1 MNQVMNIYFIKMHF
15 IIIPFSGY
23 RKFNRLERDRNYHY
37 QHENYVKYCYFV
49 FLFFVPIEYS
59 IITDLHSMVDQ
70 QGARLVF
77 VLDPR
82 SLASSDEGGR
92 EATGITNRCATT
104 ENFFKGNII
113 I

>member
-1 MNQVMNIYFIKMHF
+1 MMNIYFIKMHF

-23 RKFNRLERDRNYHY
+23 QKFNRLERDRNYHY
-37 QHENYVKYCYFV
+37 QHENYVNYCI
-49 FLFFVPIEYS
+49 FFVPIEYS

-82 SLASSDEGGR
+82 SLASSDEEGEGS
-92 EATGITNRCATT
+92 NRYYEPLCY
-104 ENFFKGNII
+104 EGEFL
-113 I
+113 